1 MYVEFLIVAEPSDAL
16 RIISIIPIMIIENF
30 GLFALTALLLN
41 LTPGNDMLFVIA
53 RSSSQGSRA
62 GIISS
67 LGVMAGCIVHM
78 LAAVAGLS
86 AIIANSA
93 LAFSIIKYFGAAYL
107 IYLGIQSFLDK
118 KKHLKINPSIQKN
131 SYNKIFWQAVIT
143 NVLNP
148 KVALFFLAFLPQF
161 INTKS
166 ENIIG
171 QILFLGMWFN
181 IGGTIVNIIVALLF
195 GKIGAWLS
203 KSSNFVQWQKRIT
216 GGILIALGIKV
227 ALSSRK

>member
-1 MYVEFLIVAEPSDAL
+1 
-16 RIISIIPIMIIENF
+16 MIIENF
-30 GLFALTALLLN
+30 GLFAVTALLLN

-67 LGVMAGCIVHM
+67 LGIMGGCMVHM
-78 LAAVAGLS
+78 IAAVAGLS

-93 LAFSIIKYFGAAYL
+93 LAFSIIKYIGAAYL
-107 IYLGIQSFLDK
+107 IYLGVQSFLEK
-118 KKHLKINPSIQKN
+118 KNQLQINTSASKI
-131 SYNKIFWQAVIT
+131 SYQKIFWQGVIT

-166 ENIIG
+166 ENITA
-171 QILFLGMWFN
+171 QILFLGVWFN
-181 IGGTIVNIIVALLF
+181 IGGTIINIIVALLF
-195 GKIGAWLS
+195 GKIGVWLS

-227 ALSSRK
+227 ALSSKQ

>member
-1 MYVEFLIVAEPSDAL
+1 MLPD
-16 RIISIIPIMIIENF
+16 NF
-30 GLFALTALLLN
+30 WLFALTAFLLN

-67 LGVMAGCIVHM
+67 LGIMVGCMIHM
-78 LAAVAGLS
+78 IAAVAGLS
-86 AIIANSA
+86 AIIAKSA
-93 LAFSIIKYFGAAYL
+93 VAFTIIKYAGAGYL
-107 IYLGIQSFLDK
+107 IYLGIRSFLDK
-118 KKHLKINPSIQKN
+118 SQLHIETSVQKKSFE
-131 SYNKIFWQAVIT
+131 KIFWQGVIT

-166 ENIIG
+166 GNATS
-171 QILFLGMWFN
+171 QILFLGLWFN
-181 IGGTIVNIIVALLF
+181 IGGTLVNVIVALLF
-195 GKIGAWLS
+195 GKIGKWLS
-203 KSSNFVQWQKRIT
+203 RSGKFVQWQKRIT
-216 GGILIALGIKV
+216 GSILIALGIKV

>member
-1 MYVEFLIVAEPSDAL
+1 M
-16 RIISIIPIMIIENF
+16 IPENF
-30 GLFALTALLLN
+30 WLFALTALLLN

-67 LGVMAGCIVHM
+67 LGIMVGCMVHM
-78 LAAVAGLS
+78 IAAVAGLS

-93 LAFSIIKYFGAAYL
+93 LAFSIIKYIGAAYL
-107 IYLGIQSFLDK
+107 IYLGIQSIHDK
-118 KKHLKINPSIQKN
+118 SNKLNIRQSIPKT
-131 SYNKIFWQAVIT
+131 SYQEIFWQAVVT

-161 INTKS
+161 IQAKS
-166 ENIIG
+166 GNATA

-181 IGGTIVNIIVALLF
+181 IGGTFVNMIVALLF
-195 GKIGAWLS
+195 GKIGKWLG
-203 KSSNFVQWQKRIT
+203 KSANFVQWQKRIT
-216 GGILIALGIKV
+216 CGILIALGIKV

>member
-1 MYVEFLIVAEPSDAL
+1 M
-16 RIISIIPIMIIENF
+16 IPENF
-30 GLFALTALLLN
+30 WLFALTALLLN

-67 LGVMAGCIVHM
+67 FGIMMGCMVHM
-78 LAAVAGLS
+78 IAAVAGLS
-86 AIIANSA
+86 AIIAKSA
-93 LAFSIIKYFGAAYL
+93 LAFSIIKYVGAAYL
-107 IYLGIQSFLDK
+107 IYLGIQSVLDK
-118 KKHLKINPSIQKN
+118 SKELQINTSIQKI
-131 SYNKIFWQAVIT
+131 SYQKIFWQGVIT

-161 INTKS
+161 INVKS
-166 ENIIG
+166 GNTTW
-171 QILFLGMWFN
+171 QILFLGIWFN
-181 IGGTIVNIIVALLF
+181 IGGTLINIIVALLF
-195 GKIGAWLS
+195 GKIGKWLS
-203 KSSNFVQWQKRIT
+203 KSVNFVQWQKKIT